1 LDIEPNNEFY
11 KNKVKEMEKKSWMKK
26 K

>member
-1 LDIEPNNEFY
+1 MDIEPNNEFY
-11 KNKVKEMEKKSWMKK
+11 KNKVKEMERKSWMKK

>member
-11 KNKVKEMEKKSWMKK
+11 KNKVKEMERKSWMKK